1 MHTRYRPAR
10 DALFATLSDGA
21 VVLDIQTKK
30 YFSLNDTGARVWAL
44 IREGLSVEEII
55 SMLLDE
61 YDVSRTAAC
70 EAVTSLVESLAAENL
85 IEPDGVGS

>member
-1 MHTRYRPAR
+1 MYTRYRPTS

-44 IREGLSVEEII
+44 IREGITTENIVSV
-55 SMLLDE
+55 LLDE
-61 YDVSRTAAC
+61 YDVSRASAE
-70 EAVTSLVESLAAENL
+70 EAVESLVGALTSEKL
-85 IEPDGVGS
+85 IEPC

>member
-1 MHTRYRPAR
+1 MHPRYRPTA

-44 IREGLSVEEII
+44 IRDGIAIDDII
-55 SMLLDE
+55 SVLLDE
-61 YDVSRTAAC
+61 YNVSRATAC
-70 EAVTSLVESLAAENL
+70 DAVTSLVESLATEKL
-85 IEPDGVGS
+85 IEPC

>member
-1 MHTRYRPAR
+1 MHTRYRPAS

-44 IREGLSVEEII
+44 IREGLPVEEII
-55 SMLLDE
+55 SALLEE
-61 YDVSRTAAC
+61 YDVSRAAAC
-70 EAVTSLVESLAAENL
+70 QAVTSLVESLAAEKL
-85 IEPDGVGS
+85 IEPL